1 MGADRARP
9 EFRIP
14 RGGADLPFHSARY
27 VLFLAAAA
35 CVHALLPPR
44 RRNLFLLAAS
54 WGFYAL
60 CSLRFLPLLLLSVLV
75 NYALALGMERR
86 PSKKGLYLALGLCAD
101 LGALF
106 LCKYLG
112 FFAQLAAALTGWP
125 GGGLP
130 ALALPAGISFYTFV
144 VSGYLI
150 DVFRGDR
157 PPERRFCEFAL
168 FASFFPAV
176 LSGPI
181 ARAEGLLPQLHEPD
195 RLSGADAKTGVTRFL
210 IGLSKK
216 LLLAD
221 QLAIFV
227 NTAYA
232 APAAHTGMQLL
243 AAALAYSLQ
252 IYCDFSAYSDMAV
265 GSALLFGIRLPENF
279 DAPYLARS
287 IRDFWRRW
295 HISLSSWFRD
305 YLYIP
310 LGGSRR
316 GRLRAWFNV
325 LVVFAVSGLWH
336 GAALTFLVWGLLNGV
351 YQVLEGLLRR
361 PAARLRGRL
370 GLREDAAPLRWAQ
383 TALTFLLLTVTWV
396 FFRAESLSQ
405 ALLILRRI
413 ATLAGGV
420 FPLGFA
426 ALGLT
431 RIRLAAVGLCAL
443 ALFVCEATGWG
454 RALPARLCG
463 RVWPRYAVWALLVLA
478 VAVFGAYG
486 SGYRAQEFVYFRF

>member
-1 MGADRARP
+1 MVFSYFSGSFCYHEMGADRALP

-35 CVHALLPPR
+35 CIHALLPPR

-54 WGFYAL
+54 WGFYAP
-60 CSLRFLPLLLLSVLV
+60 CSLRFLPLLLLSVLA

-112 FFAQLAAALTGWP
+112 FFAQL
-125 GGGLP
+125 
-130 ALALPAGISFYTFV
+130 S
-144 VSGYLI
+144 
-150 DVFRGDR
+150 
-157 PPERRFCEFAL
+157 
-168 FASFFPAV
+168 
-176 LSGPI
+176 
-181 ARAEGLLPQLHEPD
+181 
-195 RLSGADAKTGVTRFL
+195 
-210 IGLSKK
+210 
-216 LLLAD
+216 
-221 QLAIFV
+221 
-227 NTAYA
+227 
-232 APAAHTGMQLL
+232 
-243 AAALAYSLQ
+243 AALAYSLQ

-305 YLYIP
+305 NLYIP

-336 GAALTFLVWGLLNGV
+336 GAALTFLLWGLLNGA
-351 YQVLEGLLRR
+351 YQVLEGLL
-361 PAARLRGRL
+361 AR
-370 GLREDAAPLRWAQ
+370 
-383 TALTFLLLTVTWV
+383 V
-396 FFRAESLSQ
+396 
-405 ALLILRRI
+405 
-413 ATLAGGV
+413 
-420 FPLGFA
+420 
-426 ALGLT
+426 
-431 RIRLAAVGLCAL
+431 
-443 ALFVCEATGWG
+443 
-454 RALPARLCG
+454 RALEG
-463 RVWPRYAVWALLVLA
+463 TRVLDGN
-478 VAVFGAYG
+478 AVFDSPGLWRERSEYL
-486 SGYRAQEFVYFRF
+486 RALEAQPLEQWKPKES